1 MSTPLLTTKL
11 YIPAPRPSV
20 VGRPHLIARLNAGR
34 HRKLTLI
41 SAAAGFGK
49 TTLVSEWIADP
60 SRTSFRLPIVDFG
73 LKGQSIHNP
82 QSKIQNRHNPQS
94 TIN

>member
-20 VGRPHLIARLNAGR
+20 VGRPHLIARLNAGL

-49 TTLVSEWIADP
+49 TTLVSEWI
-60 SRTSFRLPIVDFG
+60 SNFRLPIVDFG
-73 LKGQSIHNP
+73 LKGQSIQNP
-82 QSKIQNRHNPQS
+82 KSKIQNPKSGCSLVIVGRGR
-94 TIN
+94 